1 MEGGSGAPPRGWHT
15 GHPAPRDLLTR
26 LSVDQEEVAR
36 FCREHKIRELSL
48 FGSVL
53 RNDFRSDSDVDVLVE
68 FEPDARVTLFDLVSI
83 HEQLSDLFGRKADV
97 VTKRS
102 LSPYIRDRVLAS
114 REVLYVRA
122 G

>member
-1 MEGGSGAPPRGWHT
+1 MIMIKIPVNR
-15 GHPAPRDLLTR
+15 
-26 LSVDQEEVAR
+26 QEVAR
-36 FCREHKIRELSL
+36 FCREHAIRELAL

-53 RNDFRSDSDVDVLVE
+53 RDDFRPDSDVDVLVE
-68 FEPDARVTLFDLVSI
+68 FESDAKVTLFDLVDI
-83 HEQLSDLFGRKADV
+83 RDRLSRLFGRKADV

-102 LSPYIRDRVLAS
+102 LSPYICDRVLAS